1 MALSAMRLVL
11 ARKASRF
18 RLVVDLLERDLGSK
32 TRRAEAGELEG
43 IVAKGWGM
51 VKHAKF

>member
-1 MALSAMRLVL
+1 MRLVL

-18 RLVVDLLERDLGSK
+18 HLVVDLLQRELGS
-32 TRRAEAGELEG
+32 RNYCAEAEELEG
-43 IVAKGWGM
+43 IVAKGWAM